1 MRGKYYKEIESI
13 KAFMG
18 SHGARSW
25 LVNMYGILNNDKP
38 ILAKEWFNEFRGFYH
53 PSVVDALE
61 KIFNNNIDK

>member
-1 MRGKYYKEIESI
+1 
-13 KAFMG
+13 MG